1 MAMKMK
7 LSLEITR
14 TKNNLKEVK
23 FRPNTA
29 QADYERK
36 LNQIRKFIEK
46 DEHRNCKVTIMYKGR
61 ERANKSTEIFDRLA
75 KDLHYE
81 AKVQDTSRDSTTVQG
96 FTGKQKFVKRLEGE

>member
-1 MAMKMK
+1 M
-7 LSLEITR
+7 
-14 TKNNLKEVK
+14 KEVK

-29 QADYERK
+29 IADYERK
-36 LNQIRKFIEK
+36 VKQIRKFIDK

-75 KDLHYE
+75 KDLWDE

-96 FTGKQKFVKRLEGE
+96 YTNKQKFVKKLKGQESEDEEV